1 MPFVDENFEEFAQN
15 WPRFRDRI
23 VLFLGAG
30 ASVGA
35 VNAGNV
41 PIPNAYDLRNALW
54 REFKVPR
61 GQPFNPEDLR
71 LMSLEHAAAI
81 IEAGAGRDEINRFLM
96 RQFSCEKPMWQHL
109 VLPHLKPLSIFTT
122 NYDELVELG
131 YKHHG
136 PVPDVICDGREA
148 GEGRH
153 AIFKPHG
160 SLGHSTRTI
169 GQGGLVITQFDY
181 FSMISDYRKMLKRSL
196 AALGQACVVIA
207 GYSFGDMD
215 IGAEL
220 YALRKDHPGTPWY
233 AVFPRTDAQV
243 RTMYS
248 QRFDIR
254 QIGMTLEAFLAELD
268 RRVDFIPAQHK
279 HTRRKALTARGV
291 IQ

>member
-1 MPFVDENFEEFAQN
+1 MPVADENFDEFVQN

-23 VLFLGAG
+23 VVFLGAG

-35 VNAGNV
+35 VNAAEA
-41 PIPNAYDLRNALW
+41 PLPNAYDLRNALW

-61 GQPFNPEDLR
+61 GQPFDPAELR

-81 IEAGAGRDEINRFLM
+81 IEAGTGRNEINNFLM
-96 RQFSCEKPMWQHL
+96 KQFTCEKPMWQHL

-131 YKHHG
+131 YKQHG

-148 GEGRH
+148 AAGRH
-153 AIFKPHG
+153 AIYKPHG
-160 SLGHSTRTI
+160 SLGHSNLAI
-169 GQGGLVITQFDY
+169 GSGGLVITQFDY
-181 FSMISDYRKMLKRSL
+181 FSMIADYRKMLKKSL
-196 AALGQACVVIA
+196 ATLGESCVIIA

-220 YALRKDHPGTPWY
+220 YSLRKDTQGTPWY
-233 AVFPRTDAQV
+233 AVFPRTDPQV

-248 QRFDIR
+248 QRLNIR
-254 QIGMTLEAFLAELD
+254 QIGMTLDAFLSELD
-268 RRVDFIPAQHK
+268 RQVDFIPADHK
-279 HTRRKALTARGV
+279 YKRRNTLKGRGV